1 MAKRI
6 EHQDILFPTPTQ
18 AILDGM
24 ALAGYNA
31 FANTV
36 EEDIDG
42 RLRDWDESADF
53 VKTGWMQSSRAMYAF
68 LAVSA
73 GAKITEIPEKPP
85 ENTS

>member
-6 EHQDILFPTPTQ
+6 EHRNVLFPTPTQ
-18 AILDGM
+18 ALLDGM

-31 FANTV
+31 FAITV

-42 RLRDWDESADF
+42 RLRDWDDSADF

-68 LAVSA
+68 LAVAA
-73 GAKITEIPEKPP
+73 GAKITEIPEEPP
-85 ENTS
+85 ETTS